1 MFKHN
6 SKKRGLLFLTIISL
20 ISISSMVVNAQS
32 QLTTITT
39 ESYKKVSSR
48 ATIMEWRIKIVNRIT
63 YKRLF
68 NHTTQKWVGS
78 WIKC

>member
-20 ISISSMVVNAQS
+20 ISFSSMVVNAQS

-39 ESYKKVSSR
+39 ESYRKVSSR

-68 NHTTQKWVGS
+68 NHTTQKWVGN